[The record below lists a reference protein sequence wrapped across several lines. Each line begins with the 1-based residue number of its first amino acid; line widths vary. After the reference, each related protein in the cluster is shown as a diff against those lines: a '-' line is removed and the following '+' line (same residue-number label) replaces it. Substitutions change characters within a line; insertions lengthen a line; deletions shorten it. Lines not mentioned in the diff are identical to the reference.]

1 MERGEGEV
9 FQHGTPEIVI
19 IADSESN
26 VGEIDTMLL
35 RHVVLHSLY
44 LQKSILLCTIY
55 YYFRLHSAGRS

>member
-1 MERGEGEV
+1 M

-19 IADSESN
+19 IAVSESN
-26 VGEIDTMLL
+26 AGEIVTVLL
-35 RHVVLHSLY
+35 RHGVVHSLY